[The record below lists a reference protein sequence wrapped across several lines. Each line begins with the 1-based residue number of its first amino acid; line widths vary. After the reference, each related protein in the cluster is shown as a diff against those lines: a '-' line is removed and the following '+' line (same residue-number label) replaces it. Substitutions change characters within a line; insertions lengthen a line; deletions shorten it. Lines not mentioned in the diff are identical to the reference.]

1 MDCSGGPQPRT
12 PRTPSVTLVTT
23 SCDRDIIR
31 YNSTSITTIHVA
43 ASLGRE
49 SITVVTSDKD
59 LLRESVAR
67 SVARQ
72 SASEL
77 SRKAQGTFLERGNA

>member
-1 MDCSGGPQPRT
+1 MRKELFYVG
-12 PRTPSVTLVTT
+12 
-23 SCDRDIIR
+23 
-31 YNSTSITTIHVA
+31 
-43 ASLGRE
+43 ASRGSE
-49 SITVVTSDKD
+49 SITVVTSDKE

-77 SRKAQGTFLERGNA
+77 SRKGQEPSLERLKPSLRERERRKLPVAREHGCDNVPEGKAT